1 MQGLGKPGAHQ
12 MKMLEWGRRML
23 EESNPMPR
31 GSVMPNV
38 MKSVYTGGML
48 ITTENTEDR
57 TGDMSKTAVKALK
70 VSKQIIPKN
79 LIHDAIL
86 KPPISWQG
94 TTSCTFPLEDQF
106 VTYTYPAPGCP
117 EVHMIWTDSPCW
129 ITCWNDS
136 NEYIRALR
144 QSQDRVHRGPAP
156 LDGERLH
163 VRRPHPAGQH
173 QVRGA
178 GTSPPTPW
186 AASSTWW

>member
-31 GSVMPNV
+31 GAVMPNV

-48 ITTENTEDR
+48 ITTENTDDR

-86 KPPISWQG
+86 KPPISW
-94 TTSCTFPLEDQF
+94 
-106 VTYTYPAPGCP
+106 
-117 EVHMIWTDSPCW
+117 
-129 ITCWNDS
+129 
-136 NEYIRALR
+136 
-144 QSQDRVHRGPAP
+144 
-156 LDGERLH
+156 
-163 VRRPHPAGQH
+163 
-173 QVRGA
+173 
-178 GTSPPTPW
+178 
-186 AASSTWW
+186 